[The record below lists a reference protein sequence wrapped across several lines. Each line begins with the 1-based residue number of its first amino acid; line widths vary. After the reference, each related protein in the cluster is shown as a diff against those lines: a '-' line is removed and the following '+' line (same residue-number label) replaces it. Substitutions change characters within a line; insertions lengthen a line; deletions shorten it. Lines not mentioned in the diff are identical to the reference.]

1 MTQVYGHFGWT
12 CRRCGKHFEKNTP
25 QGLGLAKEN
34 HRRSH
39 RIKFIRRDY
48 EQYPEGICGEMC
60 GDCMN
65 CPLPENMRAGCVQSI
80 NGKPR
85 TNVCTREDPFS

>member
-1 MTQVYGHFGWT
+1 MVGRAADAGNILRKTLHKVLVLQKKIISDLTV
-12 CRRCGKHFEKNTP
+12 
-25 QGLGLAKEN
+25 
-34 HRRSH
+34 
-39 RIKFIRRDY
+39 FIRRDY